1 VLRRAGVD
9 PEQMLASRVRMEYPI
24 EHARMIAWT
33 QLPTQA

>member
-1 VLRRAGVD
+1 
-9 PEQMLASRVRMEYPI
+9 MLASRMRMEYPI